1 MALYKKNKIS
11 GDREKPMKKISK
23 IGGCVI
29 HQAKYAGSIP
39 LSTITRAVDSVTGS
53 VAGHSLDVV
62 KKRQCLHRDSKKK

>member
-1 MALYKKNKIS
+1 
-11 GDREKPMKKISK
+11 MKKISK

-62 KKRQCLHRDSKKK
+62 KQRNKRRCLHRDSKKK